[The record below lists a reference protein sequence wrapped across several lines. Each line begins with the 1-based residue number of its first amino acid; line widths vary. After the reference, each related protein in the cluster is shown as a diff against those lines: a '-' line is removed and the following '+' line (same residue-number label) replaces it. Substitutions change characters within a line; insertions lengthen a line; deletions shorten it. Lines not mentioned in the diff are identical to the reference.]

1 MSRPT
6 SGSAIH
12 APDLLMRY
20 GLPLALVALVAY
32 PFVMDSTGPLLTIV
46 YAKALPVLGIILLL
60 QAGQVSFGHAM
71 FYAIGAYAVGLF
83 ARDIAQIDLILFL
96 VVASLASAVIGL
108 LIGLFVVRYRYI
120 FFSMLNL
127 AFSMVLYSLLE
138 KFFHITGGTDG
149 LRIERPTVLG
159 MSLERPEFET
169 VLYFL
174 SLALMA
180 VSLVVVHRLLDS
192 PLGHSLRAIKTNEVR
207 LEYLGVSARRTL
219 LICYVVSAVLCG
231 LGGALVATFQGL
243 ATPDYAYWVR
253 SGEFVFVAILGGA
266 GHVLGAFVGSFA
278 FEFIRAAAAAY
289 VGDAWQLTLGFILL
303 AIIMFQP
310 EGVVGML
317 QRLLP
322 KPRRPTSRAPV
333 APNSVEPRQTDDGAQ
348 PSSIP
353 ASTARP
359 EPAE

>member
-1 MSRPT
+1 MARP
-6 SGSAIH
+6 AA

-20 GLPLALVALVAY
+20 ALPAALAVLVIY
-32 PFVMDSTGPLLTIV
+32 PFAMDTTGPLLTIV
-46 YAKALPVLGIILLL
+46 FAKALPVLGVILLL

-71 FYAIGAYAVGLF
+71 FYAVGAYAVGLF
-83 ARDIAQIDLILFL
+83 ARDVAAIDLILFL
-96 VVASLASAVIGL
+96 VVAAAASAAIGL
-108 LIGLFVVRYRYI
+108 VVGLFVVRYRYI

-138 KFFHITGGTDG
+138 KFFHVTGGTDG

-174 SLALMA
+174 SLGLMA
-180 VSLVVVHRLLDS
+180 AALVLVHRLLDS

-219 LICYVVSAVLCG
+219 LMAYVVSAVLCG

-253 SGEFVFVAILGGA
+253 SGEFVFIAILGGA
-266 GHVLGAFVGSFA
+266 GHVVGAFVGSFA
-278 FEFIRAAAAAY
+278 FEFIRAGAAAY
-289 VGDAWQLTLGFILL
+289 VGDAWQLTLGVILL

-310 EGVVGML
+310 AGIVGML

-322 KPRRPTSRAPV
+322 ARRRRPSA
-333 APNSVEPRQTDDGAQ
+333 GAR
-348 PSSIP
+348 PTRP
-353 ASTARP
+353 EP

>member
-1 MSRPT
+1 MAR
-6 SGSAIH
+6 H
-12 APDLLMRY
+12 DLLMRY
-20 GLPLALVALVAY
+20 ALPAGLVVLVLY
-32 PFVMDSTGPLLTIV
+32 PFVADTTGPLLTIV
-46 YAKALPVLGIILLL
+46 FAKALPVLGIILLL

-71 FYAIGAYAVGLF
+71 FYAVGAYAIGLF
-83 ARDIAQIDLILFL
+83 ARDIAEVDLFVFL
-96 VVASLASAVIGL
+96 LIAAVASALMGL
-108 LIGLFVVRYRYI
+108 VIGLFVVRYRYI

-159 MSLERPEFET
+159 LTLDRGEFET
-169 VLYFL
+169 VLYFV
-174 SLALMA
+174 SLALLA
-180 VSLVVVHRLLDS
+180 VSLVAVHRLLDS

-207 LEYLGVSARRTL
+207 LEYLGISARRTL
-219 LICYVVSAVLCG
+219 LMCYVVSTVLCG

-278 FEFIRAAAAAY
+278 FEFIRAGAAAY

-310 EGVVGML
+310 AGLVGMM
-317 QRLLP
+317 QRVLP
-322 KPRRPTSRAPV
+322 KRERRHEARPTPSAKT
-333 APNSVEPRQTDDGAQ
+333 SAQ
-348 PSSIP
+348 
-353 ASTARP
+353 AKP